1 MASLQKPLAVQVVGR
16 VAVGL
21 GEPGVEPAA
30 HDRPGH
36 RQRLAEAP
44 QVWSALAAG
53 GFRDGMIALLDFVLY
68 GRDGRSAQAI
78 ADQIRTT
85 YAVSVS
91 ELPGEGWMVSGSTAP
106 YGSALTQARHAEWV
120 QYLCELATAH
130 GFVFSAWAVEAPAL
144 SLKVTSASFDA
155 GLPG

>member
-1 MASLQKPLAVQVVGR
+1 MTEPHLETALQ
-16 VAVGL
+16 
-21 GEPGVEPAA
+21 A
-30 HDRPGH
+30 HLDARH

-68 GRDGRSAQAI
+68 GRDGRAAQAI
-78 ADQIRTT
+78 ADQIRAT

-91 ELPGEGWMVSGSTAP
+91 ELPGEGWMVSGTTAP

-130 GFVFSAWAVEAPAL
+130 GFVFSAWAVESPAL
-144 SLKVTSASFDA
+144 TLKVTSASFDA